1 MIKIRNETIYYLL
14 LIIYIFNQVLSE
26 SQYIKMP
33 TISLVLVVVRY
44 FVLVTLIIYIFE
56 KMKISSRWVL
66 LFGIFILFSL
76 LNLILVDGGI
86 SYFAIILFSIS
97 SRNCSL
103 EKIFRYTL
111 YSLIG
116 SHLFVVLS
124 ACIGILND
132 NVEFRYIGKFSGS
145 VLSGAYYRHS
155 MGFLVHNQV
164 PVVCLIIYLYIIIL
178 KRNRIKI
185 TESIAFLALNYIVF
199 KYFGSRVVF
208 ILMFLAI
215 ASYYL
220 IKIHKDHRK
229 KKILPFLTFI
239 YLIAA
244 ALSVVSA
251 CLYKDNVLWNKVDMI
266 FNNRIRMAGEAF
278 RFYGVGLIGSGSKAV
293 LYNSA
298 SLINVTLDNGYINV
312 LIGDGLIIFLFIL
325 GMWTYITF
333 IAEKHRNKYLL
344 LVLCLMALEN
354 LINTHLG
361 SFKLIP
367 FFCIL
372 ANPDDPFLRQAYCS
386 NMRYGL
392 FCKKIKRKQ

>member
-1 MIKIRNETIYYLL
+1 M
-14 LIIYIFNQVLSE
+14 
-26 SQYIKMP
+26 
-33 TISLVLVVVRY
+33 
-44 FVLVTLIIYIFE
+44 
-56 KMKISSRWVL
+56 
-66 LFGIFILFSL
+66 
-76 LNLILVDGGI
+76 
-86 SYFAIILFSIS
+86 
-97 SRNCSL
+97 
-103 EKIFRYTL
+103 
-111 YSLIG
+111 
-116 SHLFVVLS
+116 
-124 ACIGILND
+124 
-132 NVEFRYIGKFSGS
+132 
-145 VLSGAYYRHS
+145 
-155 MGFLVHNQV
+155 
-164 PVVCLIIYLYIIIL
+164 
-178 KRNRIKI
+178 
-185 TESIAFLALNYIVF
+185 ALNYVVF

-229 KKILPFLTFI
+229 KKIPPLLTFI
-239 YLIAA
+239 YFIAA

-251 CLYKDNVLWNKVDMI
+251 CLYKNNSLWNKMDMI
-266 FNNRIRMAGEAF
+266 FNNRIRMASEAF
-278 RFYGVGLIGSGSKAV
+278 RFYGVGLIGAGSKAV

-333 IAEKHRNKYLL
+333 IAEKQRNKYLL

-372 ANPDDPFLRQAYCS
+372 ANPDDPFLKQAYCS
-386 NMRYGL
+386 NMRHRL
-392 FCKKIKRKQ
+392 VWKRVKRKQ